1 MVIDY
6 SQVLLKKKN
15 TTSNIKRYLAKRVA
29 PQSVLLYVFMG
40 PISLILF
47 FIYFEHLE
55 LSQDFCFF
63 YHFLISSKSINF
75 SVFVWKMEVV
85 S

>member
-6 SQVLLKKKN
+6 SQVLLKKKK
-15 TTSNIKRYLAKRVA
+15 TQLVILRYLPERAA
-29 PQSVLLYVFMG
+29 LQSVLLYVFMES
-40 PISLILF
+40 ISLILF
-47 FIYFEHLE
+47 FIYFGHLE
-55 LSQDFCFF
+55 LSQDFCF

-75 SVFVWKMEVV
+75 SIFVWKMEVV